1 MPSMAEKELWSCQR
15 FEDAHSHKAYFIS
28 IAHRAAAG
36 QEGTADL
43 ALTDGAGA
51 WTVQGE
57 FAFWQPS
64 GRRLALLR
72 QPQASEPFV
81 KAIVHCWLAP
91 SAGVTS
97 ASLKGQGKEKLR
109 HLQAAL
115 SELEEANVEYRT
127 EVVPNLDG
135 SVVGG
140 DGGLP
145 MSMLPPPPAWQAV
158 EQQMLVQQQRVC
170 CSLPPCLVV
179 SYRRVH
185 ACLQDLK
192 VSFQNPG
199 VRVFI
204 TASLAAAVPAAP
216 VIASMLELLV
226 GNLTALQAT
235 SLDLVQQ
242 NKAFEQQ
249 VGAACGLCA
258 SVEGFKFRSRHAGGV
273 LPAVWGRQIQLRLN

>member
-1 MPSMAEKELWSCQR
+1 MAEKELWSCQR

-115 SELEEANVEYRT
+115 RRAGGGECGVQ
-127 EVVPNLDG
+127 DG
-135 SVVGG
+135 S
-140 DGGLP
+140 
-145 MSMLPPPPAWQAV
+145 
-158 EQQMLVQQQRVC
+158 
-170 CSLPPCLVV
+170 
-179 SYRRVH
+179 
-185 ACLQDLK
+185 
-192 VSFQNPG
+192 
-199 VRVFI
+199 
-204 TASLAAAVPAAP
+204 
-216 VIASMLELLV
+216 
-226 GNLTALQAT
+226 
-235 SLDLVQQ
+235 
-242 NKAFEQQ
+242 
-249 VGAACGLCA
+249 GA
-258 SVEGFKFRSRHAGGV
+258 K
-273 LPAVWGRQIQLRLN
+273 P